1 MVKYHVVLKQVNHG
15 IPQFTMYMYTTFYIY
30 KKVLI
35 ENELSNRY
43 RAE

>member
-15 IPQFTMYMYTTFYIY
+15 IPQFTMYTTFYYY
-30 KKVLI
+30 KTSILI